1 MEQFLRTQ
9 LLFGEEKLNK
19 LQQSRVAVIGLGA
32 VGSFAA
38 EALARSGIGE
48 FLLID
53 SDTVQITN
61 LNRQL
66 FALHSTLGKLK
77 TETAKERILDI
88 NPKCKIE
95 TMPVFVN
102 SENIEKVLS
111 GQGDGGIDR
120 SPDIVIDAI
129 DSFSPKVALLEY
141 CFKNSIPVV
150 SSMGAALKTDPSK
163 IRSADLFE
171 TSYCKLAE
179 RLRGELRKCGITSGI
194 PCVFSEQPPQIK
206 PSFPENLPEGT
217 EKFER
222 NSAKILGSY
231 NVITGIFGLMLADLA
246 IKRLM
251 K

>member
-1 MEQFLRTQ
+1 MEQFLRTE
-9 LLFGEEKLNK
+9 LLFGEEKLQK
-19 LQQSRVAVIGLGA
+19 LQKSKIAVIGLGA

-77 TETAKERILDI
+77 TKAAKERILDI
-88 NPKCKIE
+88 NPECKIE
-95 TMPVFVN
+95 TMHIFVN
-102 SENIEKVLS
+102 ADNIEK
-111 GQGDGGIDR
+111 IFKTK
-120 SPDIVIDAI
+120 PDMVIDAI
-129 DSFSPKVALLEY
+129 DSFDSKAALLEH
-141 CFKNSIPVV
+141 CVKNSIPVV

-163 IRSADLFE
+163 IQTADLFK
-171 TSYCKLAE
+171 THYCKLAQRIRE
-179 RLRGELRKCGITSGI
+179 ELKKRGIKNGI
-194 PCVFSEQPPQIK
+194 PCVFSEQPPQTK
-206 PSFPENLPEGT
+206 PLFPENLPEGT

-231 NVITGIFGLMLADLA
+231 NVITGIFGLLLADLA
-246 IKRLM
+246 IKKLTGAA
-251 K
+251 